1 MFSEQSM
8 QDGVA
13 FRERSRRMAVR
24 TEWTFKYVKQGGT
37 AGIVSCPGIFEY
49 ALGRAFLFVRSK
61 YIEKGELENERK
73 QNSLQNL
80 S

>member
-49 ALGRAFLFVRSK
+49 ALGRAFLFV
-61 YIEKGELENERK
+61 
-73 QNSLQNL
+73 
-80 S
+80 

>member
-8 QDGVA
+8 RDGVA

-24 TEWTFKYVKQGGT
+24 TEWTFQYVKQGGT

-73 QNSLQNL
+73 QNPLQNL

>member
-1 MFSEQSM
+1 MS
-8 QDGVA
+8 
-13 FRERSRRMAVR
+13 VR
-24 TEWTFKYVKQGGT
+24 TEWTFLGASSRVAPQEY
-37 AGIVSCPGIFEY
+37 VSCPGIFEY